1 MDDLP
6 IIKLRQVEANVIKP
20 VYEEMVRE
28 LGEEKAREILGKA
41 IERDA
46 IAQGSRLAASLDG
59 AADLAGFAALLPNW
73 QKEDALQ
80 IEVIGQ
86 SESSFDFN
94 VKRCRYSEMYRDMG
108 LGEIGDLLS
117 CNRDGAFCVGF
128 NPDIEMTRTQTI
140 MQGAS
145 HCDFRFKDKSK
156 SD

>member
-1 MDDLP
+1 VDDLP

-59 AADLAGFAALLPNW
+59 PADLAGFASLLPNW

-86 SESSFDFN
+86 TEGTFDFN

-108 LGEIGDLLS
+108 LGGIGDLLS

-140 MQGAS
+140 MQGAN

-156 SD
+156 T